1 MLRWWLKLRK
11 RRALDRELQQEIAFH
26 REMRARDAGA
36 PPFGNE
42 TQIREEMRE
51 MWTFVWLETAWHDV
65 RYALRGLHRNPGF
78 ASTAILSLALGIGAS
93 VAIFTVADNL
103 LLRPLPYK
111 DPNSL
116 VMVWEINSRRDGS
129 NNVIS
134 PANYFDWRKRNH
146 VFSEMAG
153 LAFPYTI
160 AFGEPGG
167 PAEELGYRSA
177 TPEFLPL
184 LGVNAAIGR
193 VFTPDDALPG
203 AKPVALISDR
213 LWHRRFVSD
222 PAVIGKVVHLDG
234 DVATIV
240 GVLPA
245 SFYFL
250 DRDIDLWMPLS
261 LDPAR
266 DYRATSGRFMSC
278 IARLRPGVSSSSAS
292 KEMSAIG
299 RQLEADYPAFNSGWT
314 ATAEPLRETLV
325 HDVKTSLYVLL
336 AAVGLLLGVAC
347 ANVANLLLARFSAR
361 QQELAIR
368 RSIGAGRARIMRQVL
383 TECAVLGCAG
393 GLGGIAVAFFA
404 IRGLLRLA
412 PRELNWAGT
421 LAIDFR
427 ILGFALVLS
436 MITGLLVGLAPA
448 LAASGSRALG
458 WIRQHQRTGG
468 GGQRLR
474 WLLVG
479 AEVAL
484 GVLLMIGSVLLFRT
498 LVRLQASP
506 SGYDAG
512 NLMTMK
518 ISVSGANY
526 REFPAR
532 LRFYDEAIA
541 RVRALPG
548 VRSAAAV
555 SFIPLHGYPAGTG
568 VKIEGRPD
576 PGPGNEPVASVR
588 VATPGYFRT
597 AGIPTLRGREFEA
610 GDNRRDTPFRFV
622 VNQAFVDQYMRGEDP
637 LGRRISVEM
646 DSKNPFG
653 EIIGVTGDITD
664 GSRGSRSRP
673 TVYYVHAHLAFPSLI
688 LLVRTAAAPESVS
701 LPVERIIRELDPGA
715 TVSEAATMEQVLGET
730 IGRERFSASLLAAF
744 SGFALLLTAI
754 GVYGVL
760 GYTVSERTREIGV
773 RVALGAQPSAIS
785 RMFAGKALRFTLAGA
800 TAGVAAAFAL
810 SRFLETLLFETSPR
824 DPLSFAVA
832 PSLLIGVALF
842 ASWIPALRAARLNP
856 VEALRTD

>member
-26 REMRARDAGA
+26 REMRARDAEA

-42 TQIREEMRE
+42 IQIREEMRE

-65 RYALRGLHRNPGF
+65 RYALRGLRRNPGF

-111 DPNSL
+111 DPGSL
-116 VMVWEINSRRDGS
+116 TMVWEVNSRRDGR

-146 VFSEMAG
+146 VFSAMAG
-153 LAFPYTI
+153 LGFPYTV

-177 TPEFLPL
+177 TPEFFPL
-184 LGVNAAIGR
+184 LGVNAAVGR

-203 AKPVALISDR
+203 AKRVALISDR
-213 LWHRRFVSD
+213 LWRRRFGSD
-222 PAVIGKVVHLDG
+222 PAVIGRSVRLDG
-234 DVATIV
+234 DAATII

-245 SFYFL
+245 AFYFL
-250 DRDIDLWMPLS
+250 DRDIDVWMPLS

-278 IARLRPGVSSSSAS
+278 IARLRAGVPATSARQ
-292 KEMSAIG
+292 EMSAIG

-325 HDVKTSLYVLL
+325 HDVRTSLYVLL

-368 RSIGAGRARIMRQVL
+368 RSIGAGRVRITRQVL

-393 GLGGIAVAFFA
+393 GLGGIAVAFVA

-412 PRELNWAGT
+412 PQDLNWAGT
-421 LAIDFR
+421 MAIDFR

-448 LAASGSRALG
+448 LAASGSRSLG

-468 GGQRLR
+468 GQQLR

-498 LVRLQASP
+498 LVRLQSSP
-506 SGYDAG
+506 SGYDTA

-526 REFPAR
+526 REFLAR
-532 LRFYDEAIA
+532 LRFFDEAIA

-576 PGPGNEPVASVR
+576 PGPGNEPVASVL

-597 AGIPTLRGREFEA
+597 AGIPTLRGREFEP
-610 GDNRRDTPFRFV
+610 GDNRRDAPYRFV
-622 VNQAFVDQYMRGEDP
+622 VNQAFVDQYMHGEAP
-637 LGRRISVEM
+637 LGHRISVEM
-646 DSKNPFG
+646 DDQNPFG

-688 LLVRTAAAPESVS
+688 MLVRTATAPESVA
-701 LPVERIIRELDPGA
+701 LPVERIIREMDPGA
-715 TVSEAATMEQVLGET
+715 TVSEAVTMEQVLGET

-773 RVALGAQPSAIS
+773 RVALGAQPSAII

-800 TAGVAAAFAL
+800 LAGIAAAVVL

-824 DPLSFAVA
+824 DPLSFAIA
-832 PSLLIGVALF
+832 PSLLIGVSLI

-856 VEALRTD
+856 VEALRMD

>member
-26 REMRARDAGA
+26 REMRARDAEA

-42 TQIREEMRE
+42 IQIREEMRE

-65 RYALRGLHRNPGF
+65 RYALRGLRRNPGF

-111 DPNSL
+111 DPGSL
-116 VMVWEINSRRDGS
+116 TMVWEVNSRRDGR

-146 VFSEMAG
+146 VFSAMAG
-153 LAFPYTI
+153 LGFPYTV

-177 TPEFLPL
+177 TPEFFPL
-184 LGVNAAIGR
+184 LGVNAAVGR

-203 AKPVALISDR
+203 AKRVALISDR
-213 LWHRRFVSD
+213 LWRRRFGSD
-222 PAVIGKVVHLDG
+222 PAVIGRSVRLDS
-234 DVATIV
+234 DAATII

-245 SFYFL
+245 AFYFL
-250 DRDIDLWMPLS
+250 DRDIDVWMPLS

-278 IARLRPGVSSSSAS
+278 IARLRAGVPATSARQ
-292 KEMSAIG
+292 EMSAIG

-325 HDVKTSLYVLL
+325 HDVRTSLYVLL

-368 RSIGAGRARIMRQVL
+368 RSIGAGRVRITRQVL

-393 GLGGIAVAFFA
+393 GLGGIAVAFVA

-412 PRELNWAGT
+412 PQDLNWAGT
-421 LAIDFR
+421 MAIDFR

-448 LAASGSRALG
+448 LAASGSRSLG

-468 GGQRLR
+468 GQQLR

-498 LVRLQASP
+498 LVRLQSSP
-506 SGYDAG
+506 SGYDTA

-526 REFPAR
+526 REFLAR
-532 LRFYDEAIA
+532 LRFFDEAIA

-576 PGPGNEPVASVR
+576 PGPGNEPVASVL

-597 AGIPTLRGREFEA
+597 AGIPTLRGREFEP
-610 GDNRRDTPFRFV
+610 GDNRRDAPYRFV
-622 VNQAFVDQYMRGEDP
+622 VNQAFVDQYMHGEAP
-637 LGRRISVEM
+637 LGHRISVEM
-646 DSKNPFG
+646 DDQNPFG

-688 LLVRTAAAPESVS
+688 MLVRTATAPESVA
-701 LPVERIIRELDPGA
+701 LPVERIIREMDPGA
-715 TVSEAATMEQVLGET
+715 TVSEAVTMEQVLGET

-773 RVALGAQPSAIS
+773 RVALGAQPSAII

-800 TAGVAAAFAL
+800 LAGIAAAVVL

-824 DPLSFAVA
+824 DPLSFAIA
-832 PSLLIGVALF
+832 PSLLIGVSLI

-856 VEALRTD
+856 VEALRMD